1 MFGRISFIFLI
12 LSLCPLTLSAVEMKI
27 SSDATIQ
34 NLATGEKH
42 KYTAQDNFI
51 YNDKQPLWVESTG
64 KIPILLVPLKSES
77 GVINIDSPNVSQVL
91 KEEKDLK
98 IDKELSEVI
107 LQLTEIHR
115 IIAEKKFTVA
125 LQRVGE
131 LKLKYPEVKFLE
143 FIEASVAFLVGDK
156 QRAISSLEVGLKAH
170 PDYVQGLELKK
181 QLTGGGTK

>member
-64 KIPILLVPLKSES
+64 KIPFLLVPLKSES

-98 IDKELSEVI
+98 IPNMRGIMMARQKALNVVEPVSNNTSTVSVSFEKPAPKSACKLVDASNIDELIHLLHTEAKVI
-107 LQLTEIHR
+107 
-115 IIAEKKFTVA
+115 
-125 LQRVGE
+125 
-131 LKLKYPEVKFLE
+131 
-143 FIEASVAFLVGDK
+143 
-156 QRAISSLEVGLKAH
+156 
-170 PDYVQGLELKK
+170 
-181 QLTGGGTK
+181 